1 MRAADRPF
9 ARRGE
14 RVGAAVA
21 PGDGDGPRPV
31 VVRVAERRATQGEQ
45 QTDQHRLGSAGA
57 DTRRPVRRGRR
68 RAAHRE
74 RSAAR
79 PARGGGS
86 RGGGPPP
93 PPPGVP
99 RARPPPPG
107 GAARRWM
114 FRLLLPRTAGPPP
127 PLTVRV

>member
-68 RAAHRE
+68 RTAHRE
-74 RSAAR
+74 RRAAR
-79 PARGGGS
+79 PPRGGGY
-86 RGGGPPP
+86 RGGRPPP
-93 PPPGVP
+93 PPAVSRQAPPTPGV
-99 RARPPPPG
+99 
-107 GAARRWM
+107 AARGEPPQRPA
-114 FRLLLPRTAGPPP
+114 LLYTR
-127 PLTVRV
+127 RI